1 MESYIYQLNAHIKS
15 KRLAN
20 IGVRYVTFFD
30 LLLAARLLRSGT
42 FEGAIADQFTQ
53 GRGGL
58 FKLFNHLAKLFY
70 MHCVGRMG
78 KTECMVVVTCGTR
91 DVGLMQLECSGN
103 RIGAQNYVIKMVA
116 MLNAC
121 SRRRYPIL
129 VLNAM
134 IDLLSA
140 GSTLQAHCNPQSNAL
155 MHLLRELTFVTD
167 AVRPKGMTLYTY
179 QKVASSRRAF

>member
-15 KRLAN
+15 KRLAS
-20 IGVRYVTFFD
+20 IGVRYATLFD
-30 LLLAARLLRSGT
+30 LVLAARLLRSGT
-42 FEGAIADQFTQ
+42 FEGDIADQFTR

-58 FKLFNHLAKLFY
+58 FKLFKHLAKLFY
-70 MHCVGRMG
+70 MQCVGRMG
-78 KTECMVVVTCGTR
+78 KTECLVVVTSGTR

-103 RIGAQNYVIKMVA
+103 RVGAQNFVIKMVA

-134 IDLLSA
+134 IDLLSE
-140 GSTLQAHCNPQSNAL
+140 GSTLQAQCHPQSNAL

-167 AVRPKGMTLYTY
+167 GVRPKGMTLFTY
-179 QKVASSRRAF
+179 QKAAMSHRAL

>member
-20 IGVRYVTFFD
+20 IGVRYATLWD
-30 LLLAARLLRSGT
+30 LLLAVKLLRSGT

-58 FKLFNHLAKLFY
+58 LKLFKNLAKLIY
-70 MHCVGRMG
+70 MQCVGRIG
-78 KTECMVVVTCGTR
+78 KTECLVVVYSGTH

-103 RIGAQNYVIKMVA
+103 RVGAQNYVIKMVA

-134 IDLLSA
+134 IDLLSE

-155 MHLLRELTFVTD
+155 MHFLRELTFVTD
-167 AVRPKGMTLYTY
+167 GVQPKGMTLFTY
-179 QKVASSRRAF
+179 QKAVMSHRY